1 MLTVGVDL
9 AAEAVRTALAAIRWE
24 GSGATVRDVTAGADD
39 DAIAAAVNGADKAGI
54 DCPFGWPD
62 AFVAFLAEHRA
73 GHVVAPGDVAG
84 RDWRRRLANRV
95 TDLEVRRRTG
105 LVPLSV
111 AADRIGY
118 PAMRCAGLLARLA
131 RHGIPVDRDGS
142 GRVVEV
148 YPAAALHGWG
158 LPHRGYKGG
167 LNLGTLVDRLAA
179 AAPWLSFGAYADLC
193 RASHDAFDAVVAALV
208 ARAAALGLV
217 TRPDPAQ
224 AGAAATE
231 GWIALPTGPLASLA
245 RNW

>member
-9 AAEAVRTALAAIRWE
+9 AAEAVRTAVAAIRWE
-24 GSGATVRDVTAGADD
+24 PSGATVCDLLAGADD
-39 DAIAAAVNGADKAGI
+39 EAIVAAVSRADKAGI

-73 GHVVAPGDVAG
+73 GHVVAPEDVAG

-95 TDLEVRRRTG
+95 TDLEVRRHTG

-131 RHGIPVDRDGS
+131 DDGFAVDRDGS
-142 GRVVEV
+142 GLVVEV

-167 LNLGTLVDRLAA
+167 LNLGALVDRLTA
-179 AAPWLSFGAYADLC
+179 AAPWLALGRYTDLC
-193 RASHDAFDAVVAALV
+193 RTSHDALDAVVAALV
-208 ARAAALGLV
+208 ARAAALDLV
-217 TRPDPAQ
+217 TRPDAGQ
-224 AGAAATE
+224 AGPAATE
-231 GWIALPTGPLASLA
+231 GWIALPTGPLAKL
-245 RNW
+245 RP